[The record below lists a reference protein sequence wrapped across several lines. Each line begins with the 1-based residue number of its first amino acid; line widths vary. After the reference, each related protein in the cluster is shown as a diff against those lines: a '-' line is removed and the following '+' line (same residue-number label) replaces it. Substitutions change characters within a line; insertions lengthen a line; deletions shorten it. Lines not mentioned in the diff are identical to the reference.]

1 MCYTTNCCRSIHHLQ
16 TDYVRGGKL
25 FRDLNFSVRRRMDFS
40 VSPSCPSAL
49 FRVSFPAKQARMYAS
64 CTHICCMY
72 ACLLHARM
80 SVACTHVCCMHT
92 SPRRH
97 KCFPSTAD
105 SACAICDAGGFSTA
119 TWWAPGLFLP
129 FDSLTGGGNELIKT
143 QSSQREPHLGQMSGD
158 GALLQTGRLET
169 GLLCVGPARRRAGLT
184 EEPQ

>member
-16 TDYVRGGKL
+16 TDYIRRGKL
-25 FRDLNFSVRRRMDFS
+25 FRDLNFSIKRRTDFS

-49 FRVSFPAKQARMYAS
+49 FRVSFPAKQAHMYAS
-64 CTHICCMY
+64 CTHICRMH
-72 ACLLHARM
+72 ACLLHA
-80 SVACTHVCCMHT
+80 HVCCMRT

-158 GALLQTGRLET
+158 GALLQTGRQ
-169 GLLCVGPARRRAGLT
+169 ARKRAGLT
-184 EEPQ
+184 EESQ

>member
-1 MCYTTNCCRSIHHLQ
+1 MCYTTNSCRSIHHLQ
-16 TDYVRGGKL
+16 TDYIRGGKL
-25 FRDLNFSVRRRMDFS
+25 FRNLNFSVKRRTDFS

-64 CTHICCMY
+64 CTHICRMH
-72 ACLLHARM
+72 ACRLHARM
-80 SVACTHVCCMHT
+80 SVACTRLLHAQ

-105 SACAICDAGGFSTA
+105 SACATCDAGGFSTA

-129 FDSLTGGGNELIKT
+129 FDSLTGGGNELIKI

-158 GALLQTGRLET
+158 GALLQTGRLEA
-169 GLLCVGPARRRAGLT
+169 GLLCVGPTRRRASLT
-184 EEPQ
+184 EELQ